1 MGWCRKTLL
10 PTGKPV
16 TSGQLVVATVKSR
29 PHPLSAGQLI
39 DVAFRGKS
47 LGLVIKGGE
56 VGTAGY

>member
-1 MGWCRKTLL
+1 M
-10 PTGKPV
+10 